1 MQRKVKSIFGV
12 IAFSL
17 LAAHATYAG
26 DLIIESLLPTAP
38 PGYVIEK
45 SFGNILITEYVGWG
59 GALLDNVSKGVNEA
73 IAKAET
79 KLSDYATK
87 KLGANAILA
96 ERIDVQTTPG
106 QGTIHIIAI
115 VQGEA
120 VILKP
125 SAPK

>member
-1 MQRKVKSIFGV
+1 MQYKVKAIFGIIV
-12 IAFSL
+12 FSL
-17 LAAHATYAG
+17 LSSHAAWAG

-45 SFGNILITEYVGWG
+45 SYGNILITEYEGWS
-59 GALLDNVSKGVNEA
+59 GALFDNVSKGVNEA
-73 IAKAET
+73 IAKADK
-79 KLSDYATK
+79 KLSDYVTK

-96 ERIDVQTTPG
+96 EKIDVQTTPG

-120 VILKP
+120 VILKK
-125 SAPK
+125 ADTK

>member
-1 MQRKVKSIFGV
+1 MQRKVKLIFGIIV
-12 IAFSL
+12 FSL
-17 LAAHATYAG
+17 LAAHAAYAE
-26 DLIIESLLPTAP
+26 DLIIVSLLPTAP

-45 SFGNILITEYVGWG
+45 SFGNMLITEYEGWG
-59 GALLDNVSKGVNEA
+59 GSLLGNVSTGVNEA
-73 IAKAET
+73 ISKAEK

-115 VQGEA
+115 VQGEL